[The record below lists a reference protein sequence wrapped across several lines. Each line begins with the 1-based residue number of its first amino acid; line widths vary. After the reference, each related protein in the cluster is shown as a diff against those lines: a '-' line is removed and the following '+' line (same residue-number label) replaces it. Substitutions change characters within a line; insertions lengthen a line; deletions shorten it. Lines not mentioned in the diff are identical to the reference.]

1 MVLFM
6 SEKELLYLEDALQ
19 HEQFLKTQCTEIAS
33 KLTDPDLKNF
43 VSGLAASHQEVF
55 KTLYNAL

>member
-1 MVLFM
+1 M

-19 HEQFLKTQCTEIAS
+19 HEQFLRTQCTDCAS

-43 VSGLAASHQEVF
+43 VSGMAQTHTEIF
-55 KTLYNAL
+55 KTLYNTL

>member
-1 MVLFM
+1 M

-19 HEQFLKTQCTEIAS
+19 HEQFLRTQCTDCAA

-43 VSGLAASHQEVF
+43 VSGLAACHNEIF
-55 KTLYNAL
+55 RTLYNTL

>member
-1 MVLFM
+1 M

-19 HEQFLKTQCTEIAS
+19 HEQFLKAQCTECAA
-33 KLTDPDLKNF
+33 KLQDPDLKNF
-43 VSGLAASHQEVF
+43 VSGLAASHQELF